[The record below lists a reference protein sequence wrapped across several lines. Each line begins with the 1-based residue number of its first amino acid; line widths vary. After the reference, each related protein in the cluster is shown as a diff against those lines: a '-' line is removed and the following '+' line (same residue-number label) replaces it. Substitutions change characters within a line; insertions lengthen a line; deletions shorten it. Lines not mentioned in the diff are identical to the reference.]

1 MGLTSFYIC
10 ISFLIVGFSSNEG
23 PQVNSVPGLRLR
35 CLPGLNH

>member
-23 PQVNSVPGLRLR
+23 PPSEFCSRASIKVP
-35 CLPGLNH
+35 PGP